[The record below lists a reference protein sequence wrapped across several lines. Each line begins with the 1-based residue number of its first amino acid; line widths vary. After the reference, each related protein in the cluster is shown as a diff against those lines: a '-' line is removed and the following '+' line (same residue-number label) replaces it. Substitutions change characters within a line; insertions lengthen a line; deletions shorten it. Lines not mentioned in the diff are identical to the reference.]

1 MTDYDRR
8 ELQCYCCGGT
18 SEQTVLLSTN
28 SSGYRD
34 LDQRP
39 SGMARATNAARLQEC
54 PFCGYVAFDI
64 DKGDP
69 TARSFLDTAEFRAVA
84 EDPAPEPAERRCL
97 VRAAYEAYRGDAAA
111 AFHATLR
118 AAWCADDRNHPARA
132 ADYRLKAAA
141 HLAGSRTK
149 SIDLR
154 LLLLDVLRRASSW
167 DAAQA
172 LCREMAAEDLEYP
185 FAEIVAFHAEKI
197 AAADNG
203 RYTIDQPLAGK
214 REPISLEDQR
224 AIEAFARHVKFV
236 DK

>member
-8 ELQCYCCGGT
+8 KLRCYCCGGT
-18 SEQTVLLSTN
+18 SDQTVLLSTN

-39 SGMARATNAARLQEC
+39 SGMARATNAAGLQEC
-54 PFCGYVAFDI
+54 PFCGYVAFDL

-69 TARSFLDTAEFRAVA
+69 TARSFLDTPAFRAVA
-84 EDPAPEPAERRCL
+84 EDPGPEPDERRYL
-97 VRAAYEAYRGDAAA
+97 VRAAFDACRGDVAA

-118 AAWCADDRNHPARA
+118 AAWCADDRNQPARA
-132 ADYRLKAAA
+132 ADYRLRAAA
-141 HLAGSRTK
+141 HLAGRRTT

-167 DAAQA
+167 EAAEA

-185 FAEIVAFHAEKI
+185 FAEIVAFQADKV
-197 AAADNG
+197 AARDNG
-203 RYTIDQPLAGK
+203 RYTLDQPLAGK
-214 REPISLEDQR
+214 PEPISPEDQR
-224 AIEAFARHVKFV
+224 RIEAFARTIKFV
-236 DK
+236 EK